1 MKSGGVRSLWRGCS
15 ARRKRGDVVFQCPSV
30 RFAKILL
37 CRLTSARP
45 PTLAKLVQQRGP
57 QVIAD
62 ERLTFMSLPQ
72 DSMCGR
78 IERQRYNLWNAH
90 A

>member
-1 MKSGGVRSLWRGCS
+1 M
-15 ARRKRGDVVFQCPSV
+15 FQCPAV

-57 QVIAD
+57 QAIAD
-62 ERLTFMSLPQ
+62 ERPTFMSLPQ

-78 IERQRYNLWNAH
+78 IERQRHNLWNVH

>member
-1 MKSGGVRSLWRGCS
+1 MPRSD
-15 ARRKRGDVVFQCPSV
+15 AP
-30 RFAKILL
+30 RFAKMSV

-62 ERLTFMSLPQ
+62 ERPTFMSLPQ

-78 IERQRYNLWNAH
+78 IECERHNLWNAH